1 MSVEPVAGTEE
12 AGKVI
17 QLVSE
22 IQARIEALDSM
33 FEDSL
38 KDEMDAL
45 KECIIQNPAAAAL
58 LKDEDIGNL
67 VRNLRRTVAVA
78 LTEASERK
86 AKPKGKAV
94 STRLTKEELE
104 AALAAEG
111 L

>member
-1 MSVEPVAGTEE
+1 ME
-12 AGKVI
+12 AGKEEIQKVV

-22 IQARIEALDSM
+22 IQARIEALDAL
-33 FEDSL
+33 FEESL
-38 KDEMDAL
+38 RGEMDAL

-67 VRNLRRTVAVA
+67 VRNLRRTVSTA
-78 LTEASERK
+78 LVEASEKK
-86 AKPKGKAV
+86 AKPRGKAA